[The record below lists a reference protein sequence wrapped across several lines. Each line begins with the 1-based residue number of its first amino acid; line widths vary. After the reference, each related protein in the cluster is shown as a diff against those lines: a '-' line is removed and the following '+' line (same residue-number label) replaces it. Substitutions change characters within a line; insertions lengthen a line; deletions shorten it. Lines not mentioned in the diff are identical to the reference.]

1 MTITNK
7 IGLYLHIPFC
17 LRKCRYCDFLSFA
30 CADENILSEYTE
42 ALIRE
47 IKIKSTEWPYKI
59 ADSIYIGGGTPSLLS
74 EKNIARIM
82 GSLYDN
88 FNVDRNSEI
97 TIECNPATASE
108 EKLRAF
114 RETGI
119 NRISIGIQSWDNSV
133 LRLMGRAHDKNDAFT
148 AVRSA
153 KKAGFKNINLD
164 LMFGIPG
171 QTMKMWRDSIRQ
183 CIFLRPQHISLYS
196 LQLEEGTQ
204 FYKMVYEDHILSE
217 PSELVDR
224 KMYHDALIMLEDAG
238 YNQYEIS
245 NAALPGFES
254 KHNLKYWSYEEYMG
268 LGLGA
273 SSFIG
278 GVRYKN
284 CSNMIDYLNHI
295 KEGKS
300 PVNPED
306 IEKYTKREEMGIY
319 TFTAL
324 RKKEGIDL
332 GEFEDIFG
340 REFFKVYDPSVINT
354 YFGYLDFEDNRL
366 KLTDKG
372 RDISNR
378 IMAEFV

>member
-1 MTITNK
+1 MTITNR

-30 CADENILSEYTE
+30 CSDEKALSEYTA

-47 IKIKSTEWPYKI
+47 IRIKSTECPYKI
-59 ADSIYIGGGTPSLLS
+59 ADSVYIGGGTPSILS
-74 EKNIARIM
+74 AEDISRIM
-82 GSLYDN
+82 DSLYEN
-88 FNVDRNSEI
+88 FTIDDDAEI
-97 TIECNPATASE
+97 TIECNPATATE

-114 RETGI
+114 RESGI
-119 NRISIGIQSWDNSV
+119 NRISIGVQSWDNSV

-153 KKAGFKNINLD
+153 KKAGFDNINLD

-196 LQLEEGTQ
+196 LQIEEGTH
-204 FYKMVYEDHILSE
+204 FYKMIYEDHLLSE
-217 PSELVDR
+217 PSEVIDR
-224 KMYHDALIMLEDAG
+224 KMYHDALLMLEDAG
-238 YNQYEIS
+238 YDQYEIS

-254 KHNLKYWSYEEYMG
+254 RHNLKYWSYMEYMG

-284 CSNMIDYLNHI
+284 CSNMIEYLDYI
-295 KEGKS
+295 KEGEA
-300 PVNPED
+300 PVKEEN
-306 IEKYTKREEMGIY
+306 IEKYTARDEMGIY

-324 RKKEGIDL
+324 RKSEGVDL
-332 GEFEDIFG
+332 KEFERIFG
-340 REFFKVYDPSVINT
+340 KEFFSIYDPSLINV
-354 YFGYLDFEDNRL
+354 YFGYLDYDGERL
-366 KLTDKG
+366 RLTDRG
-372 RDISNR
+372 RDISSR
-378 IMAEFV
+378 IMTEFV